1 LGVVR
6 RRLEKYQR
14 KFLPADPLDAPSG
27 AAKMTDLAL
36 GIAIGA
42 GGMFIAMVAL
52 ILLVNHG
59 PGAKV
64 WDQDED

>member
-1 LGVVR
+1 
-6 RRLEKYQR
+6 
-14 KFLPADPLDAPSG
+14 
-27 AAKMTDLAL
+27 MTDLAL
-36 GIAIGA
+36 GIAIGT

-59 PGAKV
+59 PGEKV

>member
-1 LGVVR
+1 
-6 RRLEKYQR
+6 
-14 KFLPADPLDAPSG
+14 
-27 AAKMTDLAL
+27 MTDLGL

-52 ILLVNHG
+52 TLLVNNG
-59 PGAKV
+59 PGEKV

>member
-1 LGVVR
+1 
-6 RRLEKYQR
+6 
-14 KFLPADPLDAPSG
+14 
-27 AAKMTDLAL
+27 MTDLAL

-59 PGAKV
+59 QGENV
-64 WDQDED
+64 WEQDED